1 MTQFIAESSIKNG
14 RIILNKIPLKENTKV
29 KIVLIPKVDLP
40 AMSFSKSR
48 KLTKGIKGNLS
59 DDIIAERE
67 R

>member
-29 KIVLIPKVDLP
+29 KVILIPKVDLLS
-40 AMSFSKSR
+40 MSFSKIR
-48 KLTKGIKGNLS
+48 RLTKGIKGNMS

>member
-40 AMSFSKSR
+40 SMSFSKSR

-59 DDIIAERE
+59 DDIITERE

>member
-40 AMSFSKSR
+40 SMSFIKSR
-48 KLTKGIKGNLS
+48 KLTKGIKGYLS
-59 DDIIAERE
+59 DDIIAESE